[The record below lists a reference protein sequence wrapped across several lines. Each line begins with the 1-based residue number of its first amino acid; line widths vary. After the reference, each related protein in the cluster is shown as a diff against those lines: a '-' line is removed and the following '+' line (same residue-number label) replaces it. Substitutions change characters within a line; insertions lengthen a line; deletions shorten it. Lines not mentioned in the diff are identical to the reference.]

1 MKLSFKFLPLLAFAV
16 FAGFSASALEA
27 KFVSIEGKVEIL
39 EGGMWIPVEEG
50 DIIQEKGAVIST
62 GFKSNA
68 VVSVKGTN
76 FTLGPLTRITIEN
89 MVAMEN
95 KDSTQIYIDS
105 GSLKANVSSSDG
117 RKVGFK
123 VRSAV
128 ATASVRGTEFKVT
141 SSGRLSVTQ
150 GLVSFGGPEAS
161 SAEISKVEDNSTD
174 IAPSEESNA
183 GTVASANEIFD
194 GQDIAAEEHP
204 KSTPFTSSAE
214 VGEKNGVPVFAGQ
227 NSKFDVIA
235 SRPSNPHTEKVVSSA
250 GSSFGSESMG
260 MNLISSEANAIAA
273 ETDAGGSSTNTPGD
287 SAPSGDSSASGGS
300 SGSGSSSGS
309 GGSSGTKPGTT
320 PTPSVKTTGS
330 VNITIGWGD

>member
-50 DIIQEKGAVIST
+50 DIIQERGVVIST

-150 GLVSFGGPEAS
+150 GLVSFGGPESS
-161 SAEISKVEDNSTD
+161 SAEISKIEDNSTD
-174 IAPSEESNA
+174 IAPAEESNA
-183 GTVASANEIFD
+183 DTIASANETSD
-194 GQDIAAEEHP
+194 GNVAAEEHP
-204 KSTPFTSSAE
+204 ESTPFTSSAE

-227 NSKFDVIA
+227 NSKSDVTA
-235 SRPSNPHTEKVVSSA
+235 NRPSNPHAEKVAAVS
-250 GSSFGSESMG
+250 GKGFDNESMG
-260 MNLISSEANAIAA
+260 MNLINTTSVEPG
-273 ETDAGGSSTNTPGD
+273 AGSKSGSKK
-287 SAPSGDSSASGGS
+287 
-300 SGSGSSSGS
+300 GSGSVA
-309 GGSSGTKPGTT
+309 
-320 PTPSVKTTGS
+320 VK
-330 VNITIGWGD
+330 IEWGD

>member
-50 DIIQEKGAVIST
+50 DIIQERGAVIST

-95 KDSTQIYIDS
+95 KDSIQIYIDS

-161 SAEISKVEDNSTD
+161 SAEVAKSEDNSTD
-174 IAPSEESNA
+174 VAPSEESNA
-183 GTVASANEIFD
+183 GTVASANETSD
-194 GQDIAAEEHP
+194 GNVAAEEHP
-204 KSTPFTSSAE
+204 ESTPFTSSAE

-227 NSKFDVIA
+227 DSKSDVTA
-235 SRPSNPHTEKVVSSA
+235 SRPSNPHAEKVAAVS
-250 GSSFGSESMG
+250 GKGLENESMG
-260 MNLISSEANAIAA
+260 MNLINTTSVEPG
-273 ETDAGGSSTNTPGD
+273 AGSK
-287 SAPSGDSSASGGS
+287 
-300 SGSGSSSGS
+300 SGSNKGR
-309 GGSSGTKPGTT
+309 
-320 PTPSVKTTGS
+320 GS
-330 VNITIGWGD
+330 VAITIVWAD

>member
-50 DIIQEKGAVIST
+50 DIIQERGVVIST

-150 GLVSFGGPEAS
+150 GLVSFGGPESS
-161 SAEISKVEDNSTD
+161 SAEISKIEDNSTD
-174 IAPSEESNA
+174 IAPAEESNA
-183 GTVASANEIFD
+183 DTIASANESSD
-194 GQDIAAEEHP
+194 GQNASAEEHP

-227 NSKFDVIA
+227 NSKSDVTA
-235 SRPSNPHTEKVVSSA
+235 SRPSNPHAEKVAAVS
-250 GSSFGSESMG
+250 GKGLENESMG
-260 MNLISSEANAIAA
+260 MNLINTTSVEPG
-273 ETDAGGSSTNTPGD
+273 AGSKSGSKK
-287 SAPSGDSSASGGS
+287 
-300 SGSGSSSGS
+300 GSGSVA
-309 GGSSGTKPGTT
+309 
-320 PTPSVKTTGS
+320 VK
-330 VNITIGWGD
+330 IEWGD

>member
-50 DIIQEKGAVIST
+50 DIIQERGAVIST

-150 GLVSFGGPEAS
+150 GLVSFGGPEVS
-161 SAEISKVEDNSTD
+161 SAEVAKSEDNSTD
-174 IAPSEESNA
+174 VAPSEESNA
-183 GTVASANEIFD
+183 GTVASANETSD
-194 GQDIAAEEHP
+194 GNVAAEEHP
-204 KSTPFTSSAE
+204 ESTPFTSSAE

-227 NSKFDVIA
+227 DSKSDVTA
-235 SRPSNPHTEKVVSSA
+235 SRPSNPHAEKVAAVS
-250 GSSFGSESMG
+250 GKGLENESMG
-260 MNLISSEANAIAA
+260 MNLINTTSVEPG
-273 ETDAGGSSTNTPGD
+273 AGSK
-287 SAPSGDSSASGGS
+287 
-300 SGSGSSSGS
+300 SGSNKGR
-309 GGSSGTKPGTT
+309 
-320 PTPSVKTTGS
+320 GS
-330 VNITIGWGD
+330 VAITIVWED

>member
-50 DIIQEKGAVIST
+50 DIIQERGAVVST

-161 SAEISKVEDNSTD
+161 SAEVAKSEDNSTD
-174 IAPSEESNA
+174 VAPSEESNA
-183 GTVASANEIFD
+183 GTVASANETSD
-194 GQDIAAEEHP
+194 GNVAAEEHP
-204 KSTPFTSSAE
+204 ESTPFTSSAE

-227 NSKFDVIA
+227 DSKSDVTS
-235 SRPSNPHTEKVVSSA
+235 SRPSNPHAEKVAAVS
-250 GSSFGSESMG
+250 GKGLENESMG
-260 MNLISSEANAIAA
+260 MNLINTTSVEPG
-273 ETDAGGSSTNTPGD
+273 AGSK
-287 SAPSGDSSASGGS
+287 
-300 SGSGSSSGS
+300 SGSNKGR
-309 GGSSGTKPGTT
+309 
-320 PTPSVKTTGS
+320 GS
-330 VNITIGWGD
+330 VAITIVWAD

>member
-50 DIIQEKGAVIST
+50 DIIQERGAVIST

-76 FTLGPLTRITIEN
+76 FTLGPLTRITI
-89 MVAMEN
+89 EN

-161 SAEISKVEDNSTD
+161 SAEVAKSEDNSTD
-174 IAPSEESNA
+174 VAPSEESNA
-183 GTVASANEIFD
+183 GTVASANETSD
-194 GQDIAAEEHP
+194 GNVAAEEHP
-204 KSTPFTSSAE
+204 ESTPFTSSAE

-227 NSKFDVIA
+227 DSKSDVTA
-235 SRPSNPHTEKVVSSA
+235 SRPSNPHAEKVAAVS
-250 GSSFGSESMG
+250 GKGLENESMG
-260 MNLISSEANAIAA
+260 MNLINTTSVEPG
-273 ETDAGGSSTNTPGD
+273 AGSR
-287 SAPSGDSSASGGS
+287 
-300 SGSGSSSGS
+300 SGSNKGR
-309 GGSSGTKPGTT
+309 
-320 PTPSVKTTGS
+320 GS
-330 VNITIGWGD
+330 VAITIVWED

>member
-50 DIIQEKGAVIST
+50 DIIQERGAVIST

-161 SAEISKVEDNSTD
+161 SAEVAKSEDNSTD
-174 IAPSEESNA
+174 VASSEESNA
-183 GTVASANEIFD
+183 GTVASANETSD
-194 GQDIAAEEHP
+194 GNVATEEHP
-204 KSTPFTSSAE
+204 ESTPFTSSAE

-227 NSKFDVIA
+227 DSKSDVTA
-235 SRPSNPHTEKVVSSA
+235 SRPSNPHAEKVAAVS
-250 GSSFGSESMG
+250 GKGLENESMG
-260 MNLISSEANAIAA
+260 MNLINTTSVEPG
-273 ETDAGGSSTNTPGD
+273 AGSK
-287 SAPSGDSSASGGS
+287 
-300 SGSGSSSGS
+300 SGSNKGR
-309 GGSSGTKPGTT
+309 
-320 PTPSVKTTGS
+320 GS
-330 VNITIGWGD
+330 VAITIVWAD

>member
-50 DIIQEKGAVIST
+50 DIIQERGVVIST

-161 SAEISKVEDNSTD
+161 SAEVAKSEDNSTD
-174 IAPSEESNA
+174 VAPSEESNA
-183 GTVASANEIFD
+183 GTVASANETSD
-194 GQDIAAEEHP
+194 GNVAAEEHP
-204 KSTPFTSSAE
+204 ESTPFTSSAE
-214 VGEKNGVPVFAGQ
+214 VGEKNGVPVFGSH
-227 NSKFDVIA
+227 NSKSDVTA
-235 SRPSNPHTEKVVSSA
+235 NRPSNPHAEKVAAVS
-250 GSSFGSESMG
+250 GKGFDNESMG
-260 MNLISSEANAIAA
+260 MNLINTTSVEPG
-273 ETDAGGSSTNTPGD
+273 AGSKSGSKK
-287 SAPSGDSSASGGS
+287 
-300 SGSGSSSGS
+300 GSGSVA
-309 GGSSGTKPGTT
+309 
-320 PTPSVKTTGS
+320 VK
-330 VNITIGWGD
+330 IEWGD

>member
-50 DIIQEKGAVIST
+50 DIIQERGAVIST

-161 SAEISKVEDNSTD
+161 SAEVAKSEDNSTD
-174 IAPSEESNA
+174 VASSEESNA
-183 GTVASANEIFD
+183 GTVASANETSD
-194 GQDIAAEEHP
+194 GNVAAEEHP
-204 KSTPFTSSAE
+204 ESTPFTSSAE

-227 NSKFDVIA
+227 DSKSDVTA
-235 SRPSNPHTEKVVSSA
+235 SRPSNPHAEKVAAVS
-250 GSSFGSESMG
+250 GKGLENESMG
-260 MNLISSEANAIAA
+260 MNLINTTSVEPG
-273 ETDAGGSSTNTPGD
+273 AGSR
-287 SAPSGDSSASGGS
+287 
-300 SGSGSSSGS
+300 SGSNKGR
-309 GGSSGTKPGTT
+309 
-320 PTPSVKTTGS
+320 GS
-330 VNITIGWGD
+330 VAITIVWAD

>member
-39 EGGMWIPVEEG
+39 EGGIWIPVEEG
-50 DIIQEKGAVIST
+50 DIIQERGAVIST

-161 SAEISKVEDNSTD
+161 SAEVAKSEDNSTD
-174 IAPSEESNA
+174 VAPSEESNA
-183 GTVASANEIFD
+183 GTVASANETSD
-194 GQDIAAEEHP
+194 GNVAAAEHP

-227 NSKFDVIA
+227 DSKADVTA
-235 SRPSNPHTEKVVSSA
+235 SRPSNPHAEKVAAVS
-250 GSSFGSESMG
+250 GKGLENESMG
-260 MNLISSEANAIAA
+260 MNLINTTSVEPG
-273 ETDAGGSSTNTPGD
+273 AGSK
-287 SAPSGDSSASGGS
+287 
-300 SGSGSSSGS
+300 SGSNKGR
-309 GGSSGTKPGTT
+309 
-320 PTPSVKTTGS
+320 GS
-330 VNITIGWGD
+330 VAITIVWAD

>member
-1 MKLSFKFLPLLAFAV
+1 MKLSFKFFPLLAFAV

-50 DIIQEKGAVIST
+50 DIIQERGAVIST

-161 SAEISKVEDNSTD
+161 SAEVAKSEDNSTD
-174 IAPSEESNA
+174 VAPSEESNA
-183 GTVASANEIFD
+183 GTVASANETSD
-194 GQDIAAEEHP
+194 GNVAAEEHP
-204 KSTPFTSSAE
+204 ESTPFTSSAE

-227 NSKFDVIA
+227 DSKSDVTA
-235 SRPSNPHTEKVVSSA
+235 SRPSNPHAEKVAAVS
-250 GSSFGSESMG
+250 GKGLENESMG
-260 MNLISSEANAIAA
+260 MNLINTTSVEPG
-273 ETDAGGSSTNTPGD
+273 AGSR
-287 SAPSGDSSASGGS
+287 
-300 SGSGSSSGS
+300 SGSNKGR
-309 GGSSGTKPGTT
+309 
-320 PTPSVKTTGS
+320 GS
-330 VNITIGWGD
+330 VAITIVWED

>member
-50 DIIQEKGAVIST
+50 DIIQERGAVIST

-161 SAEISKVEDNSTD
+161 SAEVAKSEDNSTD
-174 IAPSEESNA
+174 VAPSEESNA
-183 GTVASANEIFD
+183 GTVASANETSD
-194 GQDIAAEEHP
+194 GNVAAEEHP
-204 KSTPFTSSAE
+204 ESTPFTSSAE
-214 VGEKNGVPVFAGQ
+214 VGAKNGVPVFAGQ
-227 NSKFDVIA
+227 DSKSDVTA
-235 SRPSNPHTEKVVSSA
+235 SRPSNPHAEKVAAVS
-250 GSSFGSESMG
+250 GKGLENESMG
-260 MNLISSEANAIAA
+260 MNLINTTSVEPG
-273 ETDAGGSSTNTPGD
+273 AGSK
-287 SAPSGDSSASGGS
+287 
-300 SGSGSSSGS
+300 SGSNKGR
-309 GGSSGTKPGTT
+309 
-320 PTPSVKTTGS
+320 GS
-330 VNITIGWGD
+330 VAITIVWAD

>member
-16 FAGFSASALEA
+16 FVGFSASALEA

-50 DIIQEKGAVIST
+50 DIIQERGAVIST

-161 SAEISKVEDNSTD
+161 SAEVAKSEDNSTD
-174 IAPSEESNA
+174 VAPSEESNA
-183 GTVASANEIFD
+183 GTVASANETSD
-194 GQDIAAEEHP
+194 GNVAAEEHP
-204 KSTPFTSSAE
+204 ESTPFTSSAE

-227 NSKFDVIA
+227 DSKSDVTA
-235 SRPSNPHTEKVVSSA
+235 SRPSNPHAEKVAAVS
-250 GSSFGSESMG
+250 GKGLENESMG
-260 MNLISSEANAIAA
+260 MNLINTTSVEPG
-273 ETDAGGSSTNTPGD
+273 AGSK
-287 SAPSGDSSASGGS
+287 
-300 SGSGSSSGS
+300 SGSNKGR
-309 GGSSGTKPGTT
+309 
-320 PTPSVKTTGS
+320 GS
-330 VNITIGWGD
+330 VAITIVWTD

>member
-50 DIIQEKGAVIST
+50 DIIQERGAVIST

-161 SAEISKVEDNSTD
+161 SAEVAKSEDNSTD
-174 IAPSEESNA
+174 VASSEESNA
-183 GTVASANEIFD
+183 GTIASANETSD
-194 GQDIAAEEHP
+194 GNVAAEEHP
-204 KSTPFTSSAE
+204 ESTPFTSSAE

-227 NSKFDVIA
+227 DSKSDVTA
-235 SRPSNPHTEKVVSSA
+235 SRPSNPHAEKVAAVS
-250 GSSFGSESMG
+250 GKGLENESMG
-260 MNLISSEANAIAA
+260 MNLINTTSVEPG
-273 ETDAGGSSTNTPGD
+273 AGSK
-287 SAPSGDSSASGGS
+287 
-300 SGSGSSSGS
+300 SGSNKGR
-309 GGSSGTKPGTT
+309 
-320 PTPSVKTTGS
+320 GS
-330 VNITIGWGD
+330 VAITIVWAD

>member
-16 FAGFSASALEA
+16 FAGSSASALEA

-128 ATASVRGTEFKVT
+128 ATASVRGTEFRVT

-150 GLVSFGGPEAS
+150 GLVSFGGPESS
-161 SAEISKVEDNSTD
+161 SAEISKIEDNSTD
-174 IAPSEESNA
+174 VAPSEESNA
-183 GTVASANEIFD
+183 GTVASTNEASD
-194 GQDIAAEEHP
+194 GKNVVAEEHP

-227 NSKFDVIA
+227 VSKSDVIA
-235 SRPSNPHTEKVVSSA
+235 SRPSNPHTEKVAAVS
-250 GSSFGSESMG
+250 GKGLENESMG
-260 MNLISSEANAIAA
+260 MNLINTTSVEPG
-273 ETDAGGSSTNTPGD
+273 AGSK
-287 SAPSGDSSASGGS
+287 
-300 SGSGSSSGS
+300 SSSNKGN
-309 GGSSGTKPGTT
+309 
-320 PTPSVKTTGS
+320 GS
-330 VNITIGWGD
+330 VAVTINWAD

>member
-50 DIIQEKGAVIST
+50 DIIQERGVVIST

-150 GLVSFGGPEAS
+150 GLVSFGGPESS
-161 SAEISKVEDNSTD
+161 SAEISKIEDNSTD
-174 IAPSEESNA
+174 IAPAEESNA
-183 GTVASANEIFD
+183 DTIASANESSD
-194 GQDIAAEEHP
+194 GQNASAEEHP

-227 NSKFDVIA
+227 NSKSDVTA
-235 SRPSNPHTEKVVSSA
+235 SRPSNPHAEKVAAVS
-250 GSSFGSESMG
+250 GKGLENESMG
-260 MNLISSEANAIAA
+260 MNLI
-273 ETDAGGSSTNTPGD
+273 NTTSVEP
-287 SAPSGDSSASGGS
+287 
-300 SGSGSSSGS
+300 GSGSKSGS
-309 GGSSGTKPGTT
+309 KKGS
-320 PTPSVKTTGS
+320 GS
-330 VNITIGWGD
+330 VAVKIEWGD

>member
-50 DIIQEKGAVIST
+50 DIIQERGAVIST

-161 SAEISKVEDNSTD
+161 SAEVAKSEDNSTD
-174 IAPSEESNA
+174 VAPSEENNA
-183 GTVASANEIFD
+183 GTVASANETSD
-194 GQDIAAEEHP
+194 GNVAAEEHP
-204 KSTPFTSSAE
+204 ESTPFTSSAE

-227 NSKFDVIA
+227 DSKSDVTA
-235 SRPSNPHTEKVVSSA
+235 SRPSNPHAEKVAAVS
-250 GSSFGSESMG
+250 GKGLENESMG
-260 MNLISSEANAIAA
+260 MNLINTTSVEPG
-273 ETDAGGSSTNTPGD
+273 AGSK
-287 SAPSGDSSASGGS
+287 
-300 SGSGSSSGS
+300 SGSNKGR
-309 GGSSGTKPGTT
+309 
-320 PTPSVKTTGS
+320 GS
-330 VNITIGWGD
+330 VAITIVWAD

>member
-50 DIIQEKGAVIST
+50 DIIQERGAVIST

-161 SAEISKVEDNSTD
+161 SAEVAKSEDNSTD
-174 IAPSEESNA
+174 VAPSEESNA
-183 GTVASANEIFD
+183 GTVASANETSD
-194 GQDIAAEEHP
+194 GNVAAEEHP
-204 KSTPFTSSAE
+204 ESTPFTSSAE

-227 NSKFDVIA
+227 NSKSDVTA
-235 SRPSNPHTEKVVSSA
+235 SRPSNPHAEKVAAVS
-250 GSSFGSESMG
+250 GKGLENESMG
-260 MNLISSEANAIAA
+260 MNLINTTSVEPG
-273 ETDAGGSSTNTPGD
+273 AGSRSGSNK
-287 SAPSGDSSASGGS
+287 
-300 SGSGSSSGS
+300 GSGS
-309 GGSSGTKPGTT
+309 
-320 PTPSVKTTGS
+320 VA
-330 VNITIGWGD
+330 ITIGWAD

>member
-50 DIIQEKGAVIST
+50 DIIQERGAVIST

-161 SAEISKVEDNSTD
+161 SAEVAKFEDNSTD
-174 IAPSEESNA
+174 VAPSEESNA
-183 GTVASANEIFD
+183 GTVASANETSD
-194 GQDIAAEEHP
+194 GNVVAEEHP

-227 NSKFDVIA
+227 DSKSDVTA
-235 SRPSNPHTEKVVSSA
+235 SRPSNPHAEKVAAVS
-250 GSSFGSESMG
+250 GKGLENESMG
-260 MNLISSEANAIAA
+260 MNLINTTSVEPG
-273 ETDAGGSSTNTPGD
+273 AGSK
-287 SAPSGDSSASGGS
+287 
-300 SGSGSSSGS
+300 SGSNKGR
-309 GGSSGTKPGTT
+309 
-320 PTPSVKTTGS
+320 GS
-330 VNITIGWGD
+330 VAITIVWAD

>member
-50 DIIQEKGAVIST
+50 DIIQERGAVIST

-68 VVSVKGTN
+68 VVSVKETN

-95 KDSTQIYIDS
+95 KDSIQIYIDS

-161 SAEISKVEDNSTD
+161 SAEVAKSEDNSTD
-174 IAPSEESNA
+174 VAPSEESNA
-183 GTVASANEIFD
+183 GTVASANETSD
-194 GQDIAAEEHP
+194 GNVAAEEHP
-204 KSTPFTSSAE
+204 ESTPFTSSAE

-227 NSKFDVIA
+227 DSKSDVTA
-235 SRPSNPHTEKVVSSA
+235 SRPSNPHAEKVAAVS
-250 GSSFGSESMG
+250 GKGLENESMG
-260 MNLISSEANAIAA
+260 MNLINTTSVEPG
-273 ETDAGGSSTNTPGD
+273 AGSK
-287 SAPSGDSSASGGS
+287 
-300 SGSGSSSGS
+300 SGSNKGR
-309 GGSSGTKPGTT
+309 
-320 PTPSVKTTGS
+320 GS
-330 VNITIGWGD
+330 VAITIVWAD

>member
-27 KFVSIEGKVEIL
+27 KFVSIEGNVEIL

-50 DIIQEKGAVIST
+50 DIIQERGAVIST

-68 VVSVKGTN
+68 VVSVKETN

-150 GLVSFGGPEAS
+150 GLVSFGGPEAF
-161 SAEISKVEDNSTD
+161 SAEVAKSEDNSTD
-174 IAPSEESNA
+174 VAPSEESNA
-183 GTVASANEIFD
+183 GTVASANETSD
-194 GQDIAAEEHP
+194 GNVAAEEHP
-204 KSTPFTSSAE
+204 ESTPFTSSAE

-227 NSKFDVIA
+227 DSKSDVTA
-235 SRPSNPHTEKVVSSA
+235 SRPSNPHAEKVAAVS
-250 GSSFGSESMG
+250 GKGLENESMG
-260 MNLISSEANAIAA
+260 MNLINTTSVEPG
-273 ETDAGGSSTNTPGD
+273 AGSK
-287 SAPSGDSSASGGS
+287 
-300 SGSGSSSGS
+300 SGSNKGR
-309 GGSSGTKPGTT
+309 
-320 PTPSVKTTGS
+320 GS
-330 VNITIGWGD
+330 VAITIVWED

>member
-50 DIIQEKGAVIST
+50 DIIQERGAVIST

-161 SAEISKVEDNSTD
+161 SAEVAKSEDNSTD
-174 IAPSEESNA
+174 VAPSEESNA
-183 GTVASANEIFD
+183 GTVASANETSD
-194 GQDIAAEEHP
+194 GNVAAEEHP
-204 KSTPFTSSAE
+204 ESTPFTSSAE

-227 NSKFDVIA
+227 DSKSDVTA
-235 SRPSNPHTEKVVSSA
+235 SRTSNPHAEKVAAVS
-250 GSSFGSESMG
+250 GKGLENESMG
-260 MNLISSEANAIAA
+260 MNLINTTSVEPG
-273 ETDAGGSSTNTPGD
+273 AGSK
-287 SAPSGDSSASGGS
+287 
-300 SGSGSSSGS
+300 SGSNKGR
-309 GGSSGTKPGTT
+309 
-320 PTPSVKTTGS
+320 GS
-330 VNITIGWGD
+330 VAITIVWED

>member
-1 MKLSFKFLPLLAFAV
+1 MKLSFKFLPLLAFVV

-50 DIIQEKGAVIST
+50 DIIQERGAVIST

-161 SAEISKVEDNSTD
+161 SAEVAKSEDNSTD
-174 IAPSEESNA
+174 VAPSEESNA
-183 GTVASANEIFD
+183 GTVASANETSD
-194 GQDIAAEEHP
+194 GNVAAEEHP
-204 KSTPFTSSAE
+204 ESTPFTSSAE

-227 NSKFDVIA
+227 DSKSDVTA
-235 SRPSNPHTEKVVSSA
+235 SRPSNPHAEKVAAVS
-250 GSSFGSESMG
+250 GKGLENESMG
-260 MNLISSEANAIAA
+260 MNLINTTSVEPG
-273 ETDAGGSSTNTPGD
+273 AGSK
-287 SAPSGDSSASGGS
+287 
-300 SGSGSSSGS
+300 SGSNKGR
-309 GGSSGTKPGTT
+309 
-320 PTPSVKTTGS
+320 GS
-330 VNITIGWGD
+330 VAITIVWAD

>member
-1 MKLSFKFLPLLAFAV
+1 MKLSFKFFPLLAFAV

-50 DIIQEKGAVIST
+50 DIIQERGAVIST

-161 SAEISKVEDNSTD
+161 SAEVAKSEDNSTD
-174 IAPSEESNA
+174 VAPSEESNA
-183 GTVASANEIFD
+183 GTVASANETSD
-194 GQDIAAEEHP
+194 GNVAAEEHP

-214 VGEKNGVPVFAGQ
+214 VGEKKGVPVFAGQ
-227 NSKFDVIA
+227 NSKSDVIA
-235 SRPSNPHTEKVVSSA
+235 RRPSNPHTEKVVSSA
-250 GSSFGSESMG
+250 GSAFGSESMG
-260 MNLISSEANAIAA
+260 INLISGESNAITA
-273 ETDAGGSSTNTPGD
+273 ETDAGHSSTNT
-287 SAPSGDSSASGGS
+287 SGDSSASG
-300 SGSGSSSGS
+300 SSSGM
-309 GGSSGTKPGTT
+309 KPGTT
-320 PTPSVKTTGS
+320 PSAKTTGS
-330 VNITIGWGD
+330 VNISIKWAD

>member
-1 MKLSFKFLPLLAFAV
+1 MKVSFKFLPLLAFAV

-50 DIIQEKGAVIST
+50 DIIQERGAVIST

-161 SAEISKVEDNSTD
+161 SAEVAKSEDNSTD
-174 IAPSEESNA
+174 VAPSEESNA
-183 GTVASANEIFD
+183 GTVASANETSD
-194 GQDIAAEEHP
+194 GNVAAEEHP
-204 KSTPFTSSAE
+204 ESTPFTSSAE

-227 NSKFDVIA
+227 DSKSDVTA
-235 SRPSNPHTEKVVSSA
+235 SRPSNPHAEKVAAVS
-250 GSSFGSESMG
+250 GKGLENESMG
-260 MNLISSEANAIAA
+260 MNLINTTSVEPG
-273 ETDAGGSSTNTPGD
+273 AGSK
-287 SAPSGDSSASGGS
+287 
-300 SGSGSSSGS
+300 SGSNKGR
-309 GGSSGTKPGTT
+309 
-320 PTPSVKTTGS
+320 GS
-330 VNITIGWGD
+330 VAITIVWAD

>member
-50 DIIQEKGAVIST
+50 DIIQERGAVIST

-68 VVSVKGTN
+68 VVSVKETN

-105 GSLKANVSSSDG
+105 GSLKANISSSDG

-161 SAEISKVEDNSTD
+161 SAEVAKSEDNSTD
-174 IAPSEESNA
+174 VAPSEESNA
-183 GTVASANEIFD
+183 GTVASANETSD
-194 GQDIAAEEHP
+194 GNVAAEEHP
-204 KSTPFTSSAE
+204 ESTPFTSSAE

-227 NSKFDVIA
+227 DSKSDVTA
-235 SRPSNPHTEKVVSSA
+235 SRPSNPHAEKVAAVS
-250 GSSFGSESMG
+250 GKGLENESMG
-260 MNLISSEANAIAA
+260 MNLINTTSVEPG
-273 ETDAGGSSTNTPGD
+273 AGSR
-287 SAPSGDSSASGGS
+287 
-300 SGSGSSSGS
+300 SGSNKGR
-309 GGSSGTKPGTT
+309 
-320 PTPSVKTTGS
+320 GS
-330 VNITIGWGD
+330 VAITIVWED

>member
-50 DIIQEKGAVIST
+50 DIIQERGAVIST

-161 SAEISKVEDNSTD
+161 SAEVAKSEDNSTD
-174 IAPSEESNA
+174 VAPSEESNA
-183 GTVASANEIFD
+183 GTVASANETSD
-194 GQDIAAEEHP
+194 GNVAAEEHP
-204 KSTPFTSSAE
+204 ESTPFTSSAE

-227 NSKFDVIA
+227 DSKSDVTA
-235 SRPSNPHTEKVVSSA
+235 SRPSNPRAEKVAAVS
-250 GSSFGSESMG
+250 GKGLENESMG
-260 MNLISSEANAIAA
+260 MNLINTTSVEPG
-273 ETDAGGSSTNTPGD
+273 AGSR
-287 SAPSGDSSASGGS
+287 
-300 SGSGSSSGS
+300 SGSNKGR
-309 GGSSGTKPGTT
+309 
-320 PTPSVKTTGS
+320 GS
-330 VNITIGWGD
+330 VAITIVWED

>member
-50 DIIQEKGAVIST
+50 DIIQERGVVIST

-161 SAEISKVEDNSTD
+161 SAEVAKSEDNSTD
-174 IAPSEESNA
+174 VAPSEESNA
-183 GTVASANEIFD
+183 GTVASANETSD
-194 GQDIAAEEHP
+194 GNVAAEEHP
-204 KSTPFTSSAE
+204 ESTPFTSSAE

-227 NSKFDVIA
+227 DSKSDVTA
-235 SRPSNPHTEKVVSSA
+235 SRPSNPHAEKVAAV
-250 GSSFGSESMG
+250 FGKGLENESMG
-260 MNLISSEANAIAA
+260 MNLINTTSVEPG
-273 ETDAGGSSTNTPGD
+273 AGSR
-287 SAPSGDSSASGGS
+287 
-300 SGSGSSSGS
+300 SGSNKGR
-309 GGSSGTKPGTT
+309 
-320 PTPSVKTTGS
+320 GS
-330 VNITIGWGD
+330 VAITIVWAD

>member
-128 ATASVRGTEFKVT
+128 ATASVRGTEFRVT

-150 GLVSFGGPEAS
+150 GLVSFGGPESS
-161 SAEISKVEDNSTD
+161 SAEISKIEDNSTD
-174 IAPSEESNA
+174 VAPSEESNA
-183 GTVASANEIFD
+183 GTVASTNEASD
-194 GQDIAAEEHP
+194 GKNVVAEEHP

-227 NSKFDVIA
+227 VSKSDVIA
-235 SRPSNPHTEKVVSSA
+235 SRPSNPHTEKVAAVS
-250 GSSFGSESMG
+250 GKGLENESMG
-260 MNLISSEANAIAA
+260 MNLINTTSVEPG
-273 ETDAGGSSTNTPGD
+273 AGSK
-287 SAPSGDSSASGGS
+287 
-300 SGSGSSSGS
+300 SGSNKGN
-309 GGSSGTKPGTT
+309 
-320 PTPSVKTTGS
+320 GS
-330 VNITIGWGD
+330 VAVTINWAD

>member
-50 DIIQEKGAVIST
+50 DIIQERGAVIST

-161 SAEISKVEDNSTD
+161 SAEVAKSEDNSTD
-174 IAPSEESNA
+174 VASSEESNA
-183 GTVASANEIFD
+183 GTVASANETSD
-194 GQDIAAEEHP
+194 GNVAAEEHP
-204 KSTPFTSSAE
+204 ESTPFTSSAE

-227 NSKFDVIA
+227 DSKSDVTA
-235 SRPSNPHTEKVVSSA
+235 SRPSNPHAEKVAAVS
-250 GSSFGSESMG
+250 GKGLENESMG
-260 MNLISSEANAIAA
+260 MNLINTTSVEPG
-273 ETDAGGSSTNTPGD
+273 AGSK
-287 SAPSGDSSASGGS
+287 
-300 SGSGSSSGS
+300 SGSNKGR
-309 GGSSGTKPGTT
+309 
-320 PTPSVKTTGS
+320 GS
-330 VNITIGWGD
+330 VAITIVWED

>member
-16 FAGFSASALEA
+16 FAGISASALEA

-50 DIIQEKGAVIST
+50 DIIQERGAVIST

-161 SAEISKVEDNSTD
+161 SAEVAKSEDNSTD
-174 IAPSEESNA
+174 VAPSEESNA
-183 GTVASANEIFD
+183 GTVASANETSD
-194 GQDIAAEEHP
+194 GNVAAEEHP
-204 KSTPFTSSAE
+204 ESTPFTSSAE

-227 NSKFDVIA
+227 DSKSDVTA
-235 SRPSNPHTEKVVSSA
+235 SRPSNPHAEKVAAVS
-250 GSSFGSESMG
+250 GKGLENESMG
-260 MNLISSEANAIAA
+260 MNLINTTSVEPG
-273 ETDAGGSSTNTPGD
+273 AGSR
-287 SAPSGDSSASGGS
+287 
-300 SGSGSSSGS
+300 SGSNKGR
-309 GGSSGTKPGTT
+309 
-320 PTPSVKTTGS
+320 GS
-330 VNITIGWGD
+330 VAITIGWAD

>member
-50 DIIQEKGAVIST
+50 DIIQERGAVIST

-161 SAEISKVEDNSTD
+161 SAEVAKSEDNSTD
-174 IAPSEESNA
+174 VASSEESNA
-183 GTVASANEIFD
+183 GTVASANETSD
-194 GQDIAAEEHP
+194 GNVAAEEHP
-204 KSTPFTSSAE
+204 ESTPFTSSAE

-227 NSKFDVIA
+227 DSKSDVTA
-235 SRPSNPHTEKVVSSA
+235 SRPSNPHAEKVAAV
-250 GSSFGSESMG
+250 FGKGLENESMG
-260 MNLISSEANAIAA
+260 MNLINTTSVEPG
-273 ETDAGGSSTNTPGD
+273 AGSK
-287 SAPSGDSSASGGS
+287 
-300 SGSGSSSGS
+300 SGSNKGR
-309 GGSSGTKPGTT
+309 
-320 PTPSVKTTGS
+320 GS
-330 VNITIGWGD
+330 VAITIVWAD

>member
-50 DIIQEKGAVIST
+50 DIIQERGAVIST

-161 SAEISKVEDNSTD
+161 SAEVAKSEDNSTD
-174 IAPSEESNA
+174 VASSEESNA
-183 GTVASANEIFD
+183 GTVASANETSD
-194 GQDIAAEEHP
+194 GNIAAEEHP
-204 KSTPFTSSAE
+204 ESTPFTSSAE

-227 NSKFDVIA
+227 DSKSDVTA
-235 SRPSNPHTEKVVSSA
+235 SRPSNPHAEKVAAVS
-250 GSSFGSESMG
+250 GKGLENESMG
-260 MNLISSEANAIAA
+260 MNLINTTSVEPG
-273 ETDAGGSSTNTPGD
+273 AGSR
-287 SAPSGDSSASGGS
+287 
-300 SGSGSSSGS
+300 SGSNKGR
-309 GGSSGTKPGTT
+309 
-320 PTPSVKTTGS
+320 GS
-330 VNITIGWGD
+330 VAITIGWAD

>member
-1 MKLSFKFLPLLAFAV
+1 MKLSFKFLPLLAFAA

-50 DIIQEKGAVIST
+50 DIIQESGAVIST

-227 NSKFDVIA
+227 NSKADVTA
-235 SRPSNPHTEKVVSSA
+235 SRPSNPHAEKVAAVS
-250 GSSFGSESMG
+250 GKGLENESMG
-260 MNLISSEANAIAA
+260 MNTINTTSVEPG
-273 ETDAGGSSTNTPGD
+273 AGSKSGSNK
-287 SAPSGDSSASGGS
+287 
-300 SGSGSSSGS
+300 GSGS
-309 GGSSGTKPGTT
+309 
-320 PTPSVKTTGS
+320 VA
-330 VNITIGWGD
+330 ITIGWGD

>member
-50 DIIQEKGAVIST
+50 DIIQERGVVIST

-150 GLVSFGGPEAS
+150 GLVSFGGPESS
-161 SAEISKVEDNSTD
+161 SAEISKIEDNSTD
-174 IAPSEESNA
+174 IAPAEESNA
-183 GTVASANEIFD
+183 DTIASANESSD
-194 GQDIAAEEHP
+194 GQNASGEEHP

-227 NSKFDVIA
+227 NSKSDVTA
-235 SRPSNPHTEKVVSSA
+235 NRPSNPHAEKVAAVS
-250 GSSFGSESMG
+250 GKGFDNESMG
-260 MNLISSEANAIAA
+260 MNLINTTSVEPG
-273 ETDAGGSSTNTPGD
+273 AGSKSGSKK
-287 SAPSGDSSASGGS
+287 
-300 SGSGSSSGS
+300 GSGSVA
-309 GGSSGTKPGTT
+309 
-320 PTPSVKTTGS
+320 VK
-330 VNITIGWGD
+330 IEWGD

>member
-50 DIIQEKGAVIST
+50 DIIQERGAVIST

-68 VVSVKGTN
+68 VVSVKETN

-161 SAEISKVEDNSTD
+161 SAEVAKSEDNSTD
-174 IAPSEESNA
+174 VAPSEESNA
-183 GTVASANEIFD
+183 GTVASANETSD
-194 GQDIAAEEHP
+194 GNVAAEEHP
-204 KSTPFTSSAE
+204 ESTPFTSSAE

-227 NSKFDVIA
+227 DSKSDVTA
-235 SRPSNPHTEKVVSSA
+235 SRPSNPHAEKVAAVS
-250 GSSFGSESMG
+250 GKGLENESMG
-260 MNLISSEANAIAA
+260 MNLINTTSVEPG
-273 ETDAGGSSTNTPGD
+273 AGSK
-287 SAPSGDSSASGGS
+287 
-300 SGSGSSSGS
+300 SGSNKGR
-309 GGSSGTKPGTT
+309 
-320 PTPSVKTTGS
+320 GS
-330 VNITIGWGD
+330 VAITIVWED

>member
-128 ATASVRGTEFKVT
+128 ATASVRGTEFRVT

-150 GLVSFGGPEAS
+150 GLVSFGGPESS
-161 SAEISKVEDNSTD
+161 SAEISKIEDNSTD
-174 IAPSEESNA
+174 VAPSEESNA
-183 GTVASANEIFD
+183 GTVASTNEASD
-194 GQDIAAEEHP
+194 GKNVVAEEHP

-227 NSKFDVIA
+227 VSKSDVIA
-235 SRPSNPHTEKVVSSA
+235 SRPSNPHTEKVAAVS
-250 GSSFGSESMG
+250 GKGLENESMG
-260 MNLISSEANAIAA
+260 MNLINTTSVEPG
-273 ETDAGGSSTNTPGD
+273 AGSK
-287 SAPSGDSSASGGS
+287 
-300 SGSGSSSGS
+300 SSSNKGN
-309 GGSSGTKPGTT
+309 
-320 PTPSVKTTGS
+320 GS
-330 VNITIGWGD
+330 VAVTINWAE

>member
-27 KFVSIEGKVEIL
+27 KFVSIEGKLEIL

-50 DIIQEKGAVIST
+50 DIIQERGAVIST

-161 SAEISKVEDNSTD
+161 SAEVAKSEDNSTD
-174 IAPSEESNA
+174 VASSEESNA
-183 GTVASANEIFD
+183 GTVASANETSD
-194 GQDIAAEEHP
+194 GNVATEEHP
-204 KSTPFTSSAE
+204 ESTPFTSSAE

-227 NSKFDVIA
+227 DSKSDVTA
-235 SRPSNPHTEKVVSSA
+235 SRPSNPHAEKVAAVS
-250 GSSFGSESMG
+250 GKGLENESMG
-260 MNLISSEANAIAA
+260 MNLINTTSVEPG
-273 ETDAGGSSTNTPGD
+273 AGSK
-287 SAPSGDSSASGGS
+287 
-300 SGSGSSSGS
+300 SGSNKGR
-309 GGSSGTKPGTT
+309 
-320 PTPSVKTTGS
+320 GS
-330 VNITIGWGD
+330 VAITIVWAD

>member
-50 DIIQEKGAVIST
+50 DIIQERGAVIST

-161 SAEISKVEDNSTD
+161 SAEVAKSEDNSTD
-174 IAPSEESNA
+174 VAPSEESNA
-183 GTVASANEIFD
+183 GTVASANKTSD
-194 GQDIAAEEHP
+194 GNVAAEEHQE
-204 KSTPFTSSAE
+204 STPFTSSAE

-227 NSKFDVIA
+227 DSKSDVTA
-235 SRPSNPHTEKVVSSA
+235 SRPSNPHAEKVAAVS
-250 GSSFGSESMG
+250 GKGLENESMG
-260 MNLISSEANAIAA
+260 MNLINTTSVEPG
-273 ETDAGGSSTNTPGD
+273 AGSR
-287 SAPSGDSSASGGS
+287 
-300 SGSGSSSGS
+300 SGSNKGR
-309 GGSSGTKPGTT
+309 
-320 PTPSVKTTGS
+320 GS
-330 VNITIGWGD
+330 VAITIVWED